1 MRKSENAARRRAG
14 LALLAAALPWAATGP
29 AAPARAS
36 RETRRTPVVA
46 AVESAGPATVNITS
60 TQVVVDQANPFM
72 RGDPIFDEFF
82 SRFMNPRA
90 STAQSLGTGVII
102 NRDGFV
108 LTNEHVLAGATQIR
122 VGLSDGRQFDA
133 ELIGGDPESDLAVV
147 KVKTG
152 EPLPTPKLGDS
163 DDVMI
168 GESVIAIG
176 NPFGLN
182 STVTTGVL
190 SAVNRSIRGDGRE
203 YHGFLQTD
211 ASINPGNSGGPLLN
225 MDGEVIGINTA
236 ILGNA
241 QGIGFAIPIN
251 RARRI
256 VEDLIRHGEVQP
268 AWLGVFLQELTP
280 ALRDAMGS
288 AQSSGVLVSNVFA
301 GTPAAAA
308 GVQRGDIVT
317 SLEGSAVHS
326 RREFYEIS
334 RGLTVGG
341 RAKLGLDRSG
351 KKLELELAAEKF
363 PEARAD
369 ELAQVLLGLDLADRT
384 PALAQKY
391 GLSADRGLV
400 VQHVVPHSAA
410 QERGIRPG
418 DLILQL
424 GQDRVDDRGALRK
437 AIPKIL
443 GQDGV
448 VVVVQRG
455 RSFGSV
461 MLELW

>member
-1 MRKSENAARRRAG
+1 MLGSDNAARRGGAFA
-14 LALLAAALPWAATGP
+14 LALALVCVAGS
-29 AAPARAS
+29 APAS
-36 RETRRTPVVA
+36 RESRRTPVVA

-60 TQVVVDQANPFM
+60 TQVVVDQANPFV
-72 RGDPIFDEFF
+72 RGDPFFDEFF
-82 SRFMNPRA
+82 SRFMNPRP
-90 STAQSLGTGVII
+90 STSQSLGTGVII

-133 ELIGGDPESDLAVV
+133 ELVGGDPASDLAVV
-147 KVKTG
+147 RVKTG

-256 VEDLIRHGEVQP
+256 VDDLIQHGEVQP
-268 AWLGVFLQELTP
+268 AWLGIFLQELTP
-280 ALRDAMGS
+280 ALREAMGS
-288 AQSSGVLVSNVFA
+288 AESAGVLVSTVFA
-301 GTPAAAA
+301 GTPAATA
-308 GVQRGDIVT
+308 GVQRGDVVT
-317 SLEGSAVHS
+317 TLEGSAVHS

-341 RAKLGLDRSG
+341 HAKLVVDRSG
-351 KKLELELAAEKF
+351 KKLALDVGAERF

-369 ELAQVLLGLDLADRT
+369 ELAQMLLGLDLAERT
-384 PALAQKY
+384 PALAEKY
-391 GLSADRGLV
+391 GVRSDHGLV
-400 VQHVVPHSAA
+400 VKRVVPHSAA

-418 DLILQL
+418 DLVLQL

-437 AIPKIL
+437 AIPKLL

-455 RSFGSV
+455 RSYGSV

>member
-1 MRKSENAARRRAG
+1 MHLSDSPFWRR
-14 LALLAAALPWAATGP
+14 LLCAAAFAACGVTPSP
-29 AAPARAS
+29 AAAD
-36 RETRRTPVVA
+36 RESRRTPVVA
-46 AVESAGPATVNITS
+46 AVESATPATVNITS
-60 TQVVVDQANPFM
+60 TQVVVDQANPF
-72 RGDPIFDEFF
+72 R
-82 SRFMNPRA
+82 RFMNPRA
-90 STAQSLGTGVII
+90 NTSQSLGTGVII
-102 NRDGFV
+102 NKDGFV
-108 LTNEHVLAGATQIR
+108 LTNEHVLAGSTQIR

-133 ELIGGDPESDLAVV
+133 ELIGGDPASDLAVV
-147 KVKTG
+147 RIKTKD
-152 EPLPTPKLGDS
+152 PLPTPKLGNS

-190 SAVNRSIRGDGRE
+190 SATNRSIRGDGRE

-256 VEDLIRHGEVQP
+256 VDDLIRHGEVQ
-268 AWLGVFLQELTP
+268 ATWLGLWLQELTP
-280 ALRDAMGS
+280 ALREAMGS
-288 AQSSGVLVSNVFA
+288 EQATGVLVSNVFDGA
-301 GTPAAAA
+301 PAAAA
-308 GVQRGDIVT
+308 GIQRGDIVT
-317 SLEGSAVHS
+317 SLDSAPVHS
-326 RREFYEIS
+326 RREFYEIA
-334 RGLTVGG
+334 RGITVGD
-341 RAKLGLDRSG
+341 RAKLALDRSG
-351 KKLELELAAEKF
+351 KKLNFEVEAVRF

-369 ELAQVLLGLDLADRT
+369 ELAQVLLGLELADRT
-384 PALAQKY
+384 PALAKQY
-391 GLSADRGLV
+391 GLRSEHGLV
-400 VQHVVPHSAA
+400 VQRVVPHSAA
-410 QERGIRPG
+410 EDRGLRPG

-424 GQDRVDDRGALRK
+424 GQERVDDRVSLRK
-437 AIPKIL
+437 AIPRIL

-455 RSFGSV
+455 RAVGSV

>member
-1 MRKSENAARRRAG
+1 VTRSSASRCLACAA
-14 LALLAAALPWAATGP
+14 LAALAVTPLRAT
-29 AAPARAS
+29 AD
-36 RETRRTPVVA
+36 RESRRTPVVL
-46 AVESAGPATVNITS
+46 AVESAAPATVNITS
-60 TQVVVDQANPFM
+60 TQVVVDQQNPFL
-72 RGDPIFDEFF
+72 RGDPLFDEFF
-82 SRFMNPRA
+82 RRFMNPRPTP
-90 STAQSLGTGVII
+90 SQSLGTGVII
-102 NRDGFV
+102 NEDGYV
-108 LTNEHVLAGATQIR
+108 LTNEHVLAGSTQIR

-133 ELIGGDPESDLAVV
+133 ELIGGDPASDLAVV
-147 KVKTG
+147 RIKSKDK
-152 EPLPTPKLGDS
+152 LPTPKLGNS
-163 DDVMI
+163 DDAMI

-190 SAVNRSIRGDGRE
+190 SATNRSIRGDGRE

-256 VEDLIRHGEVQP
+256 VDDLIRHGEVQ
-268 AWLGVFLQELTP
+268 ATWLGLWLQELTP

-288 AQSSGVLVSNVFA
+288 SQATGVLVSTVFDGA
-301 GTPAAAA
+301 PAAAA
-308 GVQRGDIVT
+308 GVKRGDILT
-317 SLEGSAVHS
+317 SLDGAPVHS
-326 RREFYEIS
+326 RREYYEIA
-334 RGLTVGG
+334 RGVTVGDHV
-341 RAKLGLDRSG
+341 KLGLDRSG
-351 KKLELELAAEKF
+351 KKLDVEVAAERF

-369 ELAQVLLGLDLADRT
+369 ELAQVLLGLELADRT
-384 PALAQKY
+384 QALAKQY
-391 GLSADRGLV
+391 GLRSERGLV
-400 VQHVVPHSAA
+400 VKRVVPRSAA
-410 QERGIRPG
+410 EERGLREG

-424 GQDRVDDRGALRK
+424 GQDRVDDRVSLRK
-437 AIPKIL
+437 AIPRIL

-455 RSFGSV
+455 RAIGSV

>member
-1 MRKSENAARRRAG
+1 VLRRLILSAAIAASV
-14 LALLAAALPWAATGP
+14 LAALPANAD
-29 AAPARAS
+29 RQS
-36 RETRRTPVVA
+36 RRTPVVV
-46 AVESAGPATVNITS
+46 AVESAAPATVNITS
-60 TQVVVDQANPFM
+60 TQVVVDQANPFL
-72 RGDPIFDEFF
+72 RGDPMFDEFF
-82 SRFMNPRA
+82 RRFMNPRA
-90 STAQSLGTGVII
+90 STSQSLGTGVII
-102 NRDGFV
+102 NKDGFV

-122 VGLSDGRQFDA
+122 VTLSDGRQFDA
-133 ELIGGDPESDLAVV
+133 ELVGGDPASDLAVV
-147 KVKTG
+147 RIKTQD
-152 EPLPTPKLGDS
+152 PLPTPKLGDS

-190 SAVNRSIRGDGRE
+190 SATNRSIRGDGRE

-256 VEDLIRHGEVQP
+256 VTDLIKHGEVQ
-268 AWLGVFLQELTP
+268 ATWFGIWLQELTP

-288 AQSSGVLVSNVFA
+288 EQATGVLVSNVFE
-301 GTPAAAA
+301 GTPAATA
-308 GVQRGDIVT
+308 GIQRGDIVT
-317 SLEGSAVHS
+317 SLDGSPVHS

-334 RGLTVGG
+334 RSVTVGD
-341 RAKLGLDRSG
+341 RAKVELDRSG
-351 KKLELELAAEKF
+351 KKVALELEAEPF

-384 PALAQKY
+384 PALVKQYKLA
-391 GLSADRGLV
+391 GDRGV
-400 VQHVVPHSAA
+400 VVRRVVPHSAA
-410 QERGIRPG
+410 EDRGLRPG
-418 DLILQL
+418 DLVLKL
-424 GQDRVDDRGALRK
+424 GQDRVDDRVSLRK
-437 AIPKIL
+437 AIPRIL

-455 RSFGSV
+455 RGIGSV

>member
-1 MRKSENAARRRAG
+1 MRRLIVPSAIAAS
-14 LALLAAALPWAATGP
+14 LIALPAHAD
-29 AAPARAS
+29 RDS
-36 RETRRTPVVA
+36 RRTPVVA
-46 AVESAGPATVNITS
+46 AVESAAPATVNITS
-60 TQVVVDQANPFM
+60 TQVVVDQANPFL
-72 RGDPIFDEFF
+72 RGDPMFDEFF
-82 SRFMNPRA
+82 RRFMNPRA

-102 NRDGFV
+102 NKDGFV

-122 VGLSDGRQFDA
+122 VTLSDGRSFDA
-133 ELIGGDPESDLAVV
+133 ELVGGDPASDLAVV
-147 KVKTG
+147 RIKTKD
-152 EPLPTPKLGDS
+152 PLPTPKLGDS
-163 DDVMI
+163 DDAMI

-190 SAVNRSIRGDGRE
+190 SATNRSIRGDGRE

-256 VEDLIRHGEVQP
+256 VNDLIQHGEVQ
-268 AWLGVFLQELTP
+268 ATWFGLWLQELTP

-288 AQSSGVLVSNVFA
+288 EQASGVLVSNVYD
-301 GTPAAAA
+301 GTPAANA
-308 GVQRGDIVT
+308 GVKRGDILT
-317 SLEGSAVHS
+317 TLDGSAVHS

-334 RGLTVGG
+334 RSITVGDHA
-341 RAKLGLDRSG
+341 RVALDRSG
-351 KKLELELAAEKF
+351 QKLALELVAAPF

-384 PALAQKY
+384 PALAKQYK
-391 GLSADRGLV
+391 LQTDRGLV
-400 VQHVVPHSAA
+400 VKNVVPHSAA
-410 QERGIRPG
+410 EDRGLRPG
-418 DLILQL
+418 DLVLKL
-424 GQDRVDDRGALRK
+424 GQDRVDDRVSLRK

-455 RSFGSV
+455 RGIGSV

>member
-1 MRKSENAARRRAG
+1 MRLSESPFWRR
-14 LALLAAALPWAATGP
+14 LLCAAALAACGLTPSP
-29 AAPARAS
+29 AAAD
-36 RETRRTPVVA
+36 RESRRTPVVA
-46 AVESAGPATVNITS
+46 AVESTTPATVNITS
-60 TQVVVDQANPFM
+60 TQVVVDQANPFL
-72 RGDPIFDEFF
+72 RGDPMFDEFF
-82 SRFMNPRA
+82 RRFMNPRA
-90 STAQSLGTGVII
+90 NTSQSLGTGVII
-102 NRDGFV
+102 NKDGFV
-108 LTNEHVLAGATQIR
+108 LTNEHVLAGSTQIR

-133 ELIGGDPESDLAVV
+133 ELVGGDPASDLAVV
-147 KVKTG
+147 RIKTKD
-152 EPLPTPKLGDS
+152 PLPTPKLGNS

-190 SAVNRSIRGDGRE
+190 SATNRSIRGDGRE

-256 VEDLIRHGEVQP
+256 VDDLIQHGEVQ
-268 AWLGVFLQELTP
+268 ATWLGLWLQELTP
-280 ALRDAMGS
+280 ALREAMGS
-288 AQSSGVLVSNVFA
+288 EQATGVLVSNVFDGA
-301 GTPAAAA
+301 PAAAA
-308 GVQRGDIVT
+308 GIQRGDILT
-317 SLEGSAVHS
+317 SVDGAPVRS
-326 RREFYEIS
+326 RREFYEIA
-334 RGLTVGG
+334 RGITVGDH
-341 RAKLGLDRSG
+341 AKLALDRSG
-351 KKLELELAAEKF
+351 KKLVVEVEAVRF

-369 ELAQVLLGLDLADRT
+369 ELAQVLLGLELADRT
-384 PALAQKY
+384 PALAKQY
-391 GLSADRGLV
+391 GLRSDRGLV
-400 VQHVVPHSAA
+400 VQRVVPHSAA
-410 QERGIRPG
+410 EDRGLQPG

-424 GQDRVDDRGALRK
+424 GQDRVDDRVSLRK
-437 AIPKIL
+437 AIPRIL

-455 RSFGSV
+455 RAIGSV

>member
-1 MRKSENAARRRAG
+1 MRPSLLVLAACA
-14 LALLAAALPWAATGP
+14 AVLLAAAP
-29 AAPARAS
+29 AARAD
-36 RETRRTPVVA
+36 RESRRTPVVA
-46 AVESAGPATVNITS
+46 AVESATPATVNITS
-60 TQVVVDQANPFM
+60 TQVVVDQANPFL
-72 RGDPIFDEFF
+72 RGDPLFDEFF
-82 SRFMNPRA
+82 RRFMNPRA

-102 NRDGFV
+102 TKDGFV

-122 VGLSDGRQFDA
+122 VTLSDGRQFDA
-133 ELIGGDPESDLAVV
+133 ELVGGDPASDLAVV
-147 KVKTG
+147 RIKTQD
-152 EPLPTPKLGDS
+152 PLPTPKLGDS

-190 SAVNRSIRGDGRE
+190 SATNRSIRGDGRE

-256 VEDLIRHGEVQP
+256 VNDLIAHGEVQ
-268 AWLGVFLQELTP
+268 ATWFGIWLQELTP

-288 AQSSGVLVSNVFA
+288 DQATGVLVSTVFE

-308 GVQRGDIVT
+308 GVQRGDILT
-317 SLEGSAVHS
+317 SLDGSPVHS

-334 RGLTVGG
+334 RSITTGD
-341 RAKLGLDRSG
+341 RARVSLDRSG
-351 KKLELELAAEKF
+351 RKLTLELEAAPF

-369 ELAQVLLGLDLADRT
+369 ELAQVLLGLDLAERT
-384 PALAQKY
+384 PALAKQYK
-391 GLSADRGLV
+391 LQADRGMV
-400 VQHVVPHSAA
+400 IQRVVPHSAA
-410 QERGIRPG
+410 EDRGLRPG
-418 DLILQL
+418 DLVLKL
-424 GQDRVDDRGALRK
+424 GQDRVDDRGSLRK
-437 AIPKIL
+437 AIPRIL

-455 RSFGSV
+455 RGIGSV

>member
-1 MRKSENAARRRAG
+1 MRLSQTPLWRR
-14 LALLAAALPWAATGP
+14 LLCAAALAACAVTP
-29 AAPARAS
+29 APAGAS
-36 RETRRTPVVA
+36 RESRRTPVVA
-46 AVESAGPATVNITS
+46 AVESAAPAIVNITS
-60 TQVVVDQANPFM
+60 TQVVVDQANPFL
-72 RGDPIFDEFF
+72 RGDPMFEEFF
-82 SRFMNPRA
+82 RRFMNPRA
-90 STAQSLGTGVII
+90 STSQSLGTGVII
-102 NRDGFV
+102 NKDGFV
-108 LTNEHVLAGATQIR
+108 LTNEHVLAGSTQIR

-133 ELIGGDPESDLAVV
+133 QLVGGDPASDLAVV
-147 KVKTG
+147 RIRTKD
-152 EPLPTPKLGDS
+152 PLPTPKLGDS
-163 DDVMI
+163 DDAMI

-190 SAVNRSIRGDGRE
+190 SATNRSIHGDGRE

-256 VEDLIRHGEVQP
+256 VNDLIRHGEVQ
-268 AWLGVFLQELTP
+268 ATWLGLWLQELTP
-280 ALRDAMGS
+280 ALREAMGS
-288 AQSSGVLVSNVFA
+288 EQATGVLVSNVFDGA
-301 GTPAAAA
+301 PAAAA
-308 GVQRGDIVT
+308 GIQRGDILT
-317 SLEGSAVHS
+317 SLDGAPVHS
-326 RREFYEIS
+326 RREFYEIA
-334 RGLTVGG
+334 RGITVGD
-341 RAKLGLDRSG
+341 RAKLALDRSG
-351 KKLELELAAEKF
+351 KKLNVEVEAERF

-384 PALAQKY
+384 PALAKEY
-391 GLSADRGLV
+391 GLRSDRGLV
-400 VQHVVPHSAA
+400 VKRVVPRSAA
-410 QERGIRPG
+410 EDRGLRPG

-424 GQDRVDDRGALRK
+424 GEERVDDRVSLRK
-437 AIPKIL
+437 AIPRIL

-455 RSFGSV
+455 RAIGSV

>member
-1 MRKSENAARRRAG
+1 MRISETAAWRRSLVASTLVASLVAPLPAG
-14 LALLAAALPWAATGP
+14 AN
-29 AAPARAS
+29 
-36 RETRRTPVVA
+36 RESRRTPVVI
-46 AVESAGPATVNITS
+46 AVESATPATVNITS

-82 SRFMNPRA
+82 SRFMNPRT

-102 NRDGFV
+102 DKDGFV
-108 LTNEHVLAGATQIR
+108 VTNEHVLAGATQIR

-133 ELIGGDPESDLAVV
+133 ELVGGDPASDLAVV
-147 KVKTG
+147 RIKTKD
-152 EPLPTPKLGDS
+152 PLPTPKVGDS

-168 GESVIAIG
+168 GEGVIAIG

-256 VEDLIRHGEVQP
+256 VNDLIRHGEVQ
-268 AWLGVFLQELTP
+268 ATWLGFWLQELTP
-280 ALRDAMGS
+280 ALQNAMGS
-288 AQSSGVLVSNVFA
+288 QQATGVLVSNVFE

-308 GVQRGDIVT
+308 GIQRGDIVT
-317 SLEGSAVHS
+317 LLDGSPVRS
-326 RREFYEIS
+326 RREFYEIARS
-334 RGLTVGG
+334 VTVGD
-341 RAKLGLDRSG
+341 RVKLQLDRSG
-351 KKLELELAAEKF
+351 KKVAVEVSAERF

-369 ELAQVLLGLDLADRT
+369 ELTQVLLGLDLAERT
-384 PALAQKY
+384 PALAKKY
-391 GLSADRGLV
+391 GLQADRGLV

-410 QERGIRPG
+410 EDRGLQPG
-418 DLILQL
+418 DLVLQL
-424 GQDRVDDRGALRK
+424 GQDRVDDRVALRK

-455 RSFGSV
+455 RAFGSV

>member
-1 MRKSENAARRRAG
+1 MRPSLLVLAACA
-14 LALLAAALPWAATGP
+14 AVLLAAAP
-29 AAPARAS
+29 AARAD
-36 RETRRTPVVA
+36 RESRRTPVVA
-46 AVESAGPATVNITS
+46 AVESATPATVNITS
-60 TQVVVDQANPFM
+60 TQVVVDQANPFL
-72 RGDPIFDEFF
+72 RGDPLFDEFF
-82 SRFMNPRA
+82 RRFMNPRA

-102 NRDGFV
+102 TKDGFV

-122 VGLSDGRQFDA
+122 VTLSDGRQFDA
-133 ELIGGDPESDLAVV
+133 ELVGGDPASDLAVV
-147 KVKTG
+147 RIKTQD
-152 EPLPTPKLGDS
+152 PLPTPKLGDS

-190 SAVNRSIRGDGRE
+190 SATNRSIRGDGRE

-256 VEDLIRHGEVQP
+256 VNDLIAHGEVQ
-268 AWLGVFLQELTP
+268 ATWFGIWLQELTP

-288 AQSSGVLVSNVFA
+288 DQATGVLVSTVFE

-308 GVQRGDIVT
+308 GVQRGDILT
-317 SLEGSAVHS
+317 SLDGSPVHS

-334 RGLTVGG
+334 RSITTGD
-341 RAKLGLDRSG
+341 RARVSLDRSG
-351 KKLELELAAEKF
+351 RKLTLELEAAPF

-369 ELAQVLLGLDLADRT
+369 ELAQVLLGLDLAERT
-384 PALAQKY
+384 PALAKQYK
-391 GLSADRGLV
+391 LQADRGMV
-400 VQHVVPHSAA
+400 IQRVVPHSAA
-410 QERGIRPG
+410 EDRGLRPG
-418 DLILQL
+418 DLVLKL
-424 GQDRVDDRGALRK
+424 GQDRVDDRVSLRK
-437 AIPKIL
+437 AIPRIL

-455 RSFGSV
+455 RGIGSV

>member
-1 MRKSENAARRRAG
+1 MTDSPS
-14 LALLAAALPWAATGP
+14 AALRRSLLGLTVCASLCTALP
-29 AAPARAS
+29 AAAS
-36 RETRRTPVVA
+36 RESRRTPVVI
-46 AVESAGPATVNITS
+46 AVESATPAVVNITS
-60 TQVVVDQANPFM
+60 TQVVVDQANPFL

-82 SRFMNPRA
+82 SRFMNPRP

-102 NRDGFV
+102 DKDGFV
-108 LTNEHVLAGATQIR
+108 VTNEHVLAGATQIR

-133 ELIGGDPESDLAVV
+133 ELVGGDPASDLAVV
-147 KVKTG
+147 RIKTKDA
-152 EPLPTPKLGDS
+152 LPTPKLGDS
-163 DDVMI
+163 DGVMI
-168 GESVIAIG
+168 GEGVIAIG

-190 SAVNRSIRGDGRE
+190 SAQNRSIRGDGRE

-256 VEDLIRHGEVQP
+256 VDDLIRHGEVQP
-268 AWLGVFLQELTP
+268 TWFGLWLQELTP
-280 ALRDAMGS
+280 ALREAMGS
-288 AQSSGVLVSNVFA
+288 DQATGVLVANVFD
-301 GTPAAAA
+301 GTPAVAA
-308 GVQRGDIVT
+308 GIRRGDIVT
-317 SLEGSAVHS
+317 SLDGSPVHS
-326 RREFYEIS
+326 RREFYDIARS
-334 RGLTVGG
+334 ITVGD
-341 RAKLGLDRSG
+341 RAKLSLDRSG
-351 KKLELELAAEKF
+351 KKIAVEVEAEPF

-369 ELAQVLLGLDLADRT
+369 DLAQVLLGMDLEDRS
-384 PALAQKY
+384 PALEKKF
-391 GLSADRGLV
+391 GLRADHGLV
-400 VQHVVPHSAA
+400 VRRVVPHSAA
-410 QERGIRPG
+410 EERGLRPG
-418 DLILQL
+418 DLVLQL
-424 GQDRVDDRGALRK
+424 GQDRVDDRVALRK

-455 RSFGSV
+455 RAFGSV

>member
-1 MRKSENAARRRAG
+1 MHLSESPFWRR
-14 LALLAAALPWAATGP
+14 LLCAAAFAACGVTPSP
-29 AAPARAS
+29 AAAD
-36 RETRRTPVVA
+36 RESRRTPVVA
-46 AVESAGPATVNITS
+46 AVESATPATVNITS
-60 TQVVVDQANPFM
+60 TQVVVDQANPFL
-72 RGDPIFDEFF
+72 RGDPMFDEFF
-82 SRFMNPRA
+82 RRFMNPRA
-90 STAQSLGTGVII
+90 NTSQSLGTGVII
-102 NRDGFV
+102 NKDGFV
-108 LTNEHVLAGATQIR
+108 LTNEHVLAGSTQIR

-133 ELIGGDPESDLAVV
+133 ELIGGDPASDLAVV
-147 KVKTG
+147 RIKTKD
-152 EPLPTPKLGDS
+152 PLPTPKLGNS

-190 SAVNRSIRGDGRE
+190 SATNRSIRGDGRE

-256 VEDLIRHGEVQP
+256 VDDLIRHGEVQ
-268 AWLGVFLQELTP
+268 ATWLGLWLQELTP
-280 ALRDAMGS
+280 ALREAMGS
-288 AQSSGVLVSNVFA
+288 EQATGVLVSNVFDGA
-301 GTPAAAA
+301 PAAAA
-308 GVQRGDIVT
+308 GIQRGDIVT
-317 SLEGSAVHS
+317 SLDSAPVHS
-326 RREFYEIS
+326 RREFYEIA
-334 RGLTVGG
+334 RGITVGD
-341 RAKLGLDRSG
+341 RAKLALDRSG
-351 KKLELELAAEKF
+351 KKLNFEVEAVRF

-369 ELAQVLLGLDLADRT
+369 ELAQVLLGLELADRT
-384 PALAQKY
+384 PALAKQY
-391 GLSADRGLV
+391 GLRSEHGLV
-400 VQHVVPHSAA
+400 VQRVVPHSAA
-410 QERGIRPG
+410 EDRGLRPG

-424 GQDRVDDRGALRK
+424 GQERVDDRVSLRK
-437 AIPKIL
+437 AIPRIL

-455 RSFGSV
+455 RAVGSV

>member
-1 MRKSENAARRRAG
+1 MMTRRASP
-14 LALLAAALPWAATGP
+14 LLLLCALLCAPHSALG
-29 AAPARAS
+29 S
-36 RETRRTPVVA
+36 HESRRTPVVI
-46 AVESAGPATVNITS
+46 AVESAAPATVNITS
-60 TQVVVDQANPFM
+60 TQVVVDQSNPFM

-82 SRFMNPRA
+82 SRFMNPRT

-133 ELIGGDPESDLAVV
+133 ELVGGDPASDLAVV
-147 KVKTG
+147 RVKTKD
-152 EPLPTPKLGDS
+152 PLPTPKLGDS
-163 DDVMI
+163 DDLMI

-182 STVTTGVL
+182 HTVTTGVL

-203 YHGFLQTD
+203 YRGFLQTD

-241 QGIGFAIPIN
+241 QGIGFAIPVN

-256 VEDLIRHGEVQP
+256 VEDLIRHGEVQST
-268 AWLGVFLQELTP
+268 WLGLWLQELTP
-280 ALRDAMGS
+280 ALREAMGS
-288 AQSSGVLVSNVFA
+288 AQDTGVLVSKVFE
-301 GTPAAAA
+301 GTPAASA
-308 GVQRGDIVT
+308 GVQRGDILL
-317 SLEGSAVHS
+317 SLDGTPLHS
-326 RREFYEIS
+326 RRDFYEVGHS
-334 RGLTVGG
+334 VTVGDRVKLVLE
-341 RAKLGLDRSG
+341 RAG
-351 KKLELELAAEKF
+351 KKLELSVSAERF

-384 PALAQKY
+384 PALAKQF
-391 GLSADRGLV
+391 GFRSERGLV
-400 VQHVVPHSAA
+400 VQRVVPHSAA
-410 QERGIRPG
+410 EERGLRAG
-418 DLILQL
+418 DLVLQL
-424 GQDRVDDRGALRK
+424 GPDRVDDRVALRK
-437 AIPKIL
+437 AIPKLL

-448 VVVVQRG
+448 VIVVQRG
-455 RSFGSV
+455 RALGSV